1 VCAAALGG
9 IANSNLTQT
18 MKKIFLAAIL
28 ALFFSSVHAQS
39 VDSRAVAYSV
49 RYEKEHLFLQKDSD
63 FNVVDY
69 DIEWPEVLGYSY
81 APELKSCIS
90 ASLTGTSYLSFDSL
104 RTKIYAD
111 YGVPVTGMLKT
122 IPDDRRFCYVTAS
135 ARIVGYSPNHWI
147 AYSLSLNVAPGK
159 LSSIPATSGE
169 RVVVYDIPNGKMFN
183 ARDLISDN
191 VVERNEPQDFY
202 DNLFAPLDDDF
213 FNTMQS
219 CEIEGVWIDEGNID
233 LLVKA
238 STAESTRVY
247 TAAMPLATYAYTLS
261 RQGRK
266 LFTKEG
272 KTISPT
278 VITQPQIIDGD
289 SIYNNVEVNPTFKG
303 GDEALKQYMSYTTKP
318 DVILN
323 GPVKEYTSFV
333 VDKDGKIKDVC
344 ILRPIHPILDR
355 HAAMTVKGMPNFIP
369 GRQNGKPVSVRMYMP
384 INYRP

>member
-1 VCAAALGG
+1 MCAAALGG

-81 APELKSCIS
+81 APELKRCIS
-90 ASLTGTSYLSFDSL
+90 GNLTGTSVSSFDSL
-104 RTKIYAD
+104 RTRIYTD
-111 YGVPVTGMLKT
+111 YGSPVTSMFKT

-135 ARIVGYSPNHWI
+135 ARIVGYSPDHWI

-159 LSSIPATSGE
+159 LSSIPASSGE
-169 RVVVYDIPNGKMFN
+169 RVVVYDIPNGRIHN
-183 ARDLISDN
+183 AKDLISAN

-233 LLVKA
+233 FLVKA

-247 TAAMPLATYAYTLS
+247 TATMPLATYAYTLS

-266 LFTKEG
+266 LFTKQG
-272 KTISPT
+272 DKISPAVT
-278 VITQPQIIDGD
+278 IQPQVIDGD

-355 HAAMTVKGMPNFIP
+355 HAAMTVKGMPDFIP
-369 GRQNGKPVSVRMYMP
+369 GRQNGKPIAVRMYMP